1 MLSEGSACC
10 SGICRLLSTKKFRP
24 PAAKLVAERLFVQSL
39 PQLLEFDLITA
50 LGGTQNTLC
59 AGVSFIPELAA
70 P

>member
-1 MLSEGSACC
+1 M
-10 SGICRLLSTKKFRP
+10 T
-24 PAAKLVAERLFVQSL
+24 ERLFVQSL
-39 PQLLEFDLITA
+39 RQLLEFDLITA